1 MRRLAPG
8 SLGWLV
14 AFNLALTW
22 RGLVGGKR
30 GPRRLIVFGVI
41 GLLILLAL
49 ASGLFALRGGMV
61 GGVPTGGPVLLVA
74 GGVGLFLTGLM
85 LSAGVAASLESL
97 FDRGDL
103 DLLLQAPIRPQT
115 VFASRALGIALST
128 ALAVALIL
136 GPLGLL
142 APALLGWHFLGV
154 WPWWLAAAL
163 TTASLSL
170 WITLGLVRWLGV
182 RRART
187 AASVVGAL
195 FGAGFFL
202 LFQARNLLGED
213 QSRALTERLLEGAQ
227 AAQGSPWLATLL
239 FPLRTLWLEALPT
252 LLTLA
257 ASLGLF
263 AFTVWG
269 LTRVFVDGAQSVT
282 AVAVKRPQHGKQA
295 STHLRFRG
303 GFAATLFKE
312 WRLLWRDP
320 LLLSRVLLQ
329 LLYLLPLVF
338 VVGRNVGGHLLFG
351 SGGVLL
357 AASLAAALAN
367 LTLNAEDAPDLLRLS
382 PLGLEG
388 TRRAKLLAALFPVWA
403 LMAVVYAVLAAR
415 GLSAWPVYALCMLV
429 ATTGSA
435 LIYLWRP
442 LPVRRADVFRRQQ
455 GTDLLSGLGR
465 LTLIL
470 FVSVAAAGLPS
481 GAWWGFVSLLL
492 GLGVIALFW
501 ALRSVEEP
509 RLGEA

>member
-14 AFNLALTW
+14 SMGAALTW
-22 RGLVGGKR
+22 RGLTGGKR
-30 GPRRLIVFGVI
+30 GTRRLVI
-41 GLLILLAL
+41 FAVLGLLILLGL
-49 ASGLFALRGGMV
+49 GSGLLALRGGVV
-61 GGVPTGGPVLLVA
+61 GGVPSGGLTLLIV
-74 GGVGLFLTGLM
+74 GGVGLFLGGLM

-115 VFASRALGIALST
+115 VFAARALGIALSS
-128 ALAVALIL
+128 ALSVALIL

-154 WPWWLAAAL
+154 WPWWLAASL
-163 TTASLSL
+163 VSASLSL
-170 WITLGLVRWLGV
+170 WITLGLVRLLGV

-213 QSRALTERLLEGAQ
+213 QSRALTGRLVQGVQ
-227 AAQGSPWLATLL
+227 AAQGSAWLAALL
-239 FPLRTLWLEALPT
+239 YPARTFWLEGLPT

-257 ASLGLF
+257 ASAGLF
-263 AFTVWG
+263 ALTVWG

-282 AVAVKRPQHGKQA
+282 AVPARRHAGAPRAAG
-295 STHLRFRG
+295 HLRFRG
-303 GFAATLFKE
+303 GFSATLFKE

-357 AASLAAALAN
+357 AASLAASLAN

-382 PLGLEG
+382 PLGLAG
-388 TRRAKLLAALFPVWA
+388 TRRAKLLSALLPVWA

-415 GLSAWPVYALCMLV
+415 GLGAWWVYALCMLV

-455 GTDLLSGLGR
+455 GGDLLSGLGR

-470 FVSVAAAGLPS
+470 FVSVAAAGLPR
-481 GAWWGFVSLLL
+481 GAWWGFAALLL
-492 GLGVIALFW
+492 GLGVIWLFW
-501 ALRSVEEP
+501 ALRSVEE
-509 RLGEA
+509 